1 MFEALPQRHSR
12 IILRTADGKAEP
24 FRKECGGAAKTARSA
39 AKPPRPQG
47 VRRSRQDRKECGEV
61 AKTARSAA
69 EPPRPQGVRRSRQ
82 YRKECGEAANTARCG
97 GAARKTLLK
106 KQELSFV
113 SSAQSVDALR
123 LPISSDPRYS

>member
-24 FRKECGGAAKTARSA
+24 F
-39 AKPPRPQG
+39 
-47 VRRSRQDRKECGEV
+47 
-61 AKTARSAA
+61 
-69 EPPRPQGVRRSRQ
+69 
-82 YRKECGEAANTARCG
+82 RKECGEAANTARCG